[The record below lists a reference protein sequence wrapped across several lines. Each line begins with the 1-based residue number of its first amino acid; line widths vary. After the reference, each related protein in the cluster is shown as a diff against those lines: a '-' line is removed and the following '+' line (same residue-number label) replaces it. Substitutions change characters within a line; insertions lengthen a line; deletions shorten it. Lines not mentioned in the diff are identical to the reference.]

1 MHVLVHGDN
10 DHDRN
15 TNELLPSGWMLDN
28 LDTVGSGI
36 RISGVFQDPFSLPSP
51 SPMGLSY
58 KMAAEGQDDQDKV
71 RGRRKS
77 GALGEI
83 SA

>member
-1 MHVLVHGDN
+1 MHVLVHRDN
-10 DHDRN
+10 DYDGI
-15 TNELLPSGWMLDN
+15 TNEVLPSEWMLGN
-28 LDTVGSGI
+28 LDTVGSRIG
-36 RISGVFQDPFSLPSP
+36 ISGVFQDPFSLPSL

-58 KMAAEGQDDQDKV
+58 KMAAEGQDVQDRV